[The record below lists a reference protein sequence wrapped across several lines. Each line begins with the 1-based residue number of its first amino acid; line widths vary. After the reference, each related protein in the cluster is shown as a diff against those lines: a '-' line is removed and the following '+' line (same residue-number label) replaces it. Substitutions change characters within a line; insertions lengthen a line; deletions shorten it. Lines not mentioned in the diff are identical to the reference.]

1 MGTPAAGPEDTAT
14 APGGAAA
21 SPAKHEGRREWGR
34 AYGVKPIEARSGAK
48 VSQDVPAVE
57 RMPGAVQRALRERT
71 WTRLIQASFLRGEF
85 VLSSGRNS
93 THYIDKYRFE
103 TRPDLLRDIARLL
116 AQVLPPETTALAG
129 AAVGGVP
136 LATAVALETGLPF
149 VIVRPEAKGHGTART
164 IEGRHSASSARP
176 LKFRTRMCVRSAPTG
191 SIPRA

>member
-1 MGTPAAGPEDTAT
+1 M
-14 APGGAAA
+14 
-21 SPAKHEGRREWGR
+21 
-34 AYGVKPIEARSGAK
+34 
-48 VSQDVPAVE
+48 SQDVPTVE
-57 RMPGAVQRALRERT
+57 RMPGAVQSALRERT

-85 VLSSGRNS
+85 VLSSGRKS
-93 THYIDKYRFE
+93 AHYIDKYRFE

-164 IEGRHSASSARP
+164 IEGILNRGDRVVVLEDVVTTGAQV
-176 LKFRTRMCVRSAPTG
+176 VRAAHAVAAAGAAVLLVLAVVDRNEGGAAGVQAAGYPYEALYNMRDW
-191 SIPRA
+191 PVP

>member
-1 MGTPAAGPEDTAT
+1 MT
-14 APGGAAA
+14 
-21 SPAKHEGRREWGR
+21 SPPPPVA
-34 AYGVKPIEARSGAK
+34 
-48 VSQDVPAVE
+48 AVE
-57 RMPGAVQRALRERT
+57 RVPPPVLSALRERT

-85 VLSSGRNS
+85 VLSSGRKS

-116 AQVLPPETTALAG
+116 AQALPPETTALAG

-164 IEGRHSASSARP
+164 IEGILDRGDRVVVLEDVVTTGAQVVRAAHAVAAAGASVVLVLAVVDRNEGGAAGVQAAGYP
-176 LKFRTRMCVRSAPTG
+176 FAALYNMRDWPVP
-191 SIPRA
+191 